1 MWLAR
6 RMAGRYSL
14 VAREATATYRR
25 CCRLASRCYARQLP
39 QLLKR
44 NPRRFWSLLQ
54 PAHPRV

>member
-1 MWLAR
+1 MWLAH

-14 VAREATATYRR
+14 VAHEATATYQC
-25 CCRLASRCYARQLP
+25 CCRLASRRYARQLP

-44 NPRRFWSLLQ
+44 NPWRFWSLLQ

>member
-14 VAREATATYRR
+14 VAREATATYRAAAT
-25 CCRLASRCYARQLP
+25 LPPVCYARQLP